1 MSRQL
6 TPKSNLNTLKKEA
19 KRWLKAL
26 RGNDLEART
35 RLQRVYPKAPAEPGL
50 RDLQHAL
57 AQEHGLADWGE
68 LKDKLSEY
76 ALASRSHAERVA
88 EFMEHAVLTY
98 GIPPG
103 TEGWDSGYPDDPA
116 RRLLAPRILRQYPEV
131 GRDSVHTAVL
141 CGDLVT
147 VERLL
152 SERPEAASE
161 KGGLRRWE
169 PLLYLCYG
177 RLPIAAASENAVAIA
192 RMLLYAGADPN
203 VYFTDGE
210 NHFAP
215 LTGAL
220 GEGESSPTAV
230 PPHPQAEALAL
241 LLLERGA
248 DPHDRQGLY
257 NTSLWHDDD
266 RWLDLLWTHAVKSVP
281 SAVWMHGGKTTF
293 DFLLDIAVSRNHLK
307 RAQWLLK
314 HGANPN
320 AIGHYGKRS
329 MYKHAALR
337 GLTAMA
343 ALLVRFGAEP
353 ARLEGYEA
361 FQVACMRLDR
371 QAAQGL
377 LEQHPE
383 YLEAPEPMMAAAHHD
398 LRDVAALLLDLGM
411 SPDVDDHGHHPLHAA
426 ASSDSPSVAALLI
439 QRGAEIDAREPRY
452 GGTPLG
458 WARHHERPRMIE
470 LLSPVSRD
478 VFSLA
483 AIGNVERLRQ
493 VLTAEPELARTVNWG
508 MTPLFCLPKDDG
520 QAVEIVELLLA
531 HGTDPTIR
539 NRYGETA
546 ADCARK
552 RGLDD
557 AGESIGSASGAVQ

>member
-6 TPKSNLNTLKKEA
+6 TPKSNLDTLKKEA

-26 RGNDLEART
+26 RANDLEART
-35 RLQRVYPKAPAEPGL
+35 RLQRAYPKAPAEPGL
-50 RDLQHAL
+50 RDIQHAL
-57 AQEHGLADWGE
+57 AQEHGLTNWAE

-76 ALASRSHAERVA
+76 ALANRSHAERVA
-88 EFMEHAVLTY
+88 EFMENAILTY

-103 TEGWDSGYPDDPA
+103 TADWDSGYQDDPA
-116 RRLLAPRILRQYPEV
+116 RRLLAARILRQHPEV
-131 GRDSVHTAVL
+131 GCDSIHTAVL

-147 VERLL
+147 VQRLL

-161 KGGLRRWE
+161 KGGLRCWE

-192 RMLLYAGADPN
+192 RMLLDRGANPN

-210 NHFAP
+210 NHLTP

-220 GEGESSPTAV
+220 GEGERSPTNV

-248 DPHDRQGLY
+248 DPYDRQGLY
-257 NTSLWHDDD
+257 NTSLWRDDD
-266 RWLDLLWTHAVKSVP
+266 HWLDLLWMHTVKSTP
-281 SAVWMHGGKTTF
+281 TTVWMHAGKSEF
-293 DFLLDIAVSRNHLK
+293 DYLFDIAVSRNHLK
-307 RAQWLLK
+307 RAEWLLK

-320 AIGHYGKRS
+320 AIGHYSKRS
-329 MYKHAALR
+329 LYKHAVLL

-343 ALLVRFGAEP
+343 ALLVRFGVEP
-353 ARLEGYEA
+353 ARLEGHEA
-361 FQVACMRLDR
+361 FQAACMRLDR

-377 LEQHPE
+377 LEQHPG
-383 YLEAPEPMMAAAHHD
+383 YLKAPEPMMAAAKHD

-411 SPDVDDHGHHPLHAA
+411 SPDVDDHGHRPLHAA
-426 ASSDSPSVAALLI
+426 ASSDSPSVATLLI
-439 QRGAEIDAREPRY
+439 LRGAEVDAREPRY
-452 GGTPLG
+452 GGTPLA
-458 WARHHERPRMIE
+458 WARHHERPRMTE

-483 AIGNVERLRQ
+483 ATGNVERLRQ
-493 VLTAEPELARTVNWG
+493 VLTAESELARTVNWST
-508 MTPLFCLPKDDG
+508 TPLFCLPKDDD

-531 HGTDPTIR
+531 HGADPTIR
-539 NRYGETA
+539 NSDGATA

-557 AGESIGSASGAVQ
+557 AGELIDSASG

>member
-1 MSRQL
+1 MSRQV
-6 TPKSNLNTLKKEA
+6 TPKSNLDTLKKDA

-26 RGNDLEART
+26 RANDLEART
-35 RLQRVYPKAPAEPGL
+35 RLQRAYPKAPAEPGL
-50 RDLQHAL
+50 RDVQHAL
-57 AQEHGLADWGE
+57 AQEHGLADWAQ
-68 LKDKLSEY
+68 LKDKLNEH
-76 ALASRSHAERVA
+76 ALARRSHAERVA

-103 TEGWDSGYPDDPA
+103 TEGWDSGHPDDPA
-116 RRLLAPRILRQYPEV
+116 RRLLAARILRQYPEV
-131 GRDSVHTAVL
+131 GRDSIHTAVL

-147 VERLL
+147 VERFL
-152 SERPEAASE
+152 SEHPEAASE
-161 KGGLRRWE
+161 KTGLRRWE

-192 RMLLYAGADPN
+192 RLLLDAGADPN
-203 VYFTDGE
+203 VDFTDGE
-210 NHFAP
+210 NHFTP

-248 DPHDRQGLY
+248 APHDRQGLY
-257 NTSLWHDDD
+257 NTSLWRDDD
-266 RWLDLLWTHAVKSVP
+266 HWLDVLWTHAAKAVP
-281 SAVWMHGGKTTF
+281 TVVWMHCGNKTF
-293 DFLLDIAVSRNHLK
+293 DFLLDIAVSRNHLR
-307 RAQWLLK
+307 RAEWLLK
-314 HGANPN
+314 HGANPR
-320 AIGHYGKRS
+320 AIGYYSKRS
-329 MYKHAALR
+329 MYKHAVLR

-361 FQVACMRLDR
+361 FHAACMRLDR
-371 QAAQGL
+371 QAAQEL
-377 LEQHPE
+377 LEEHPE
-383 YLEAPEPMMAAAHHD
+383 YLESPEPMMAAAHHD

-411 SPDVDDHGHHPLHAA
+411 SPDVDDHGHRPLHAA
-426 ASSDSPSVAALLI
+426 SSSDSPSVAALLI
-439 QRGAEIDAREPRY
+439 EHGAEIDAKEPKY

-458 WARHHERPRMIE
+458 WARHHERPRMIK

-483 AIGNVERLRQ
+483 ATGNVERLRQ
-493 VLTAEPELARTVNWG
+493 VLTAEPELARTVNWS
-508 MTPLFCLPKDDG
+508 MTPLFDLPADDD

-539 NRYGETA
+539 NRDGETA

-557 AGESIGSASGAVQ
+557 AGELIGSASG